1 MTQESV
7 ERVKAQV
14 LELLAERKL
23 KIEVKALAKEQIV
36 EDAAQDVASI
46 LAMFEN
52 LCLKKLQASQEE
64 LSTQLEADYLLLLD

>member
-14 LELLAERKL
+14 LELLVERKL

-52 LCLKKLQASQEE
+52 LCLNQLQASWEE
-64 LSTQLEADYLLLLD
+64 LSTQHEANYLLLLD